1 MIVTLDQL
9 VEVLTLERLDEDLF
23 RGRSEDPGWGRLY
36 GGHVLAQALAAAQQT
51 VSRDRRVHSVHGY
64 FLLSGD
70 VTIPVIYDVDRIRDG
85 GSFTTRRVVAKQ
97 RGRAIFHLSASFQA
111 PEPGFEHQDEMPA
124 VPSPES
130 VPPEEETLK
139 SVAHKLPEAL
149 RDRVFQPKP
158 FDFRPI
164 GWPADPIAP
173 AAHAPRRDVWIRG
186 RGTLGDDPA
195 LHAALLA
202 YVSDFYFVG
211 TSLLPHG
218 VSWLTPGM
226 QVASLDHALWFH
238 ADLRADDWL
247 LHSMESPR
255 ASAGRGLVRGRVF
268 TQDGRLVASC
278 AQEGLIR
285 FRKPTTGP
293 SP

>member
-1 MIVTLDQL
+1 MTSSLEEL
-9 VEVLTLERLDEDLF
+9 VDLLSLERLDEDLF

-36 GGHVLAQALAAAQQT
+36 GGHVLAQALSAAQQT
-51 VSRDRRVHSVHGY
+51 VSTDRRVHSLHSY

-97 RGRAIFHLSASFQA
+97 RGRAIFHLSASFQTL
-111 PEPGFEHQDEMPA
+111 EPGFEHQDPMPE
-124 VPSPES
+124 VP
-130 VPPEEETLK
+130 TADALG
-139 SVAHKLPEAL
+139 PEA
-149 RDRVFQPKP
+149 DVFAKRSPGP
-158 FDFRPI
+158 FDFRPVEKMES
-164 GWPADPIAP
+164 PLAP
-173 AAHAPRRDVWIRG
+173 AVRPPHRDVWIRG

-195 LHAALLA
+195 LHATLLA

-226 QVASLDHALWFH
+226 QVASLDHAMWFH
-238 ADLRADDWL
+238 ADFRADDWL

-255 ASAGRGLVRGRVF
+255 ASRGRGLVRGRVF
-268 TQDGRLVASC
+268 SRDGRLVASST
-278 AQEGLIR
+278 QEGLIR
-285 FRKPTTGP
+285 KKPA
-293 SP
+293 